1 MREALSRAVA
11 NIKNNLVK
19 ETLYLASNYIV
30 PNLSDETII
39 KISDKLN
46 NFEAPAGKI
55 FFDHIFIQLKRRIPD
70 LSKNVKKGILD
81 NFISN
86 FLLLSGERRR
96 AFTQRNGFYPPLFYV
111 ISPTM
116 HCNLKCYGCY
126 SANYARKDSLSY
138 EKINQII
145 DEGKSFGIFFY
156 TISGGEP
163 FIRKDLIDIFERN
176 NDCFFQVY
184 TNGSLID
191 GKMAEKLSNLGNVF
205 PCISVEGFEDETNER
220 RGAGHF
226 KKVVSAMNYMKDNGM
241 LFGFS
246 ATATR
251 SNNDTIVSDEFIDFY
266 IKQGCFLGW
275 YFNYIPIGRKPDPN
289 LMPTPEQRNYRRK
302 RVVEIRET
310 KPIVVADFWND
321 GVLSHGCLSGGR
333 VYLHVNANG
342 GVEPCV
348 FAQFAADN
356 IFDKS
361 MEEILNSMYFESIR
375 REQMGVKNRLRPCMI
390 IDHPKIL
397 RKVVAEGRAA
407 ATQEGGDSIITTLKD
422 DMDEYSR
429 NYGKIADEVWEK
441 EFGNGKYFY
450 SYDGKRY
457 ELNEDDYYRRQL
469 VSLEGGKSGKQAPG
483 EKDVRI

>member
-1 MREALSRAVA
+1 MR
-11 NIKNNLVK
+11 
-19 ETLYLASNYIV
+19 
-30 PNLSDETII
+30 
-39 KISDKLN
+39 
-46 NFEAPAGKI
+46 
-55 FFDHIFIQLKRRIPD
+55 
-70 LSKNVKKGILD
+70 
-81 NFISN
+81 
-86 FLLLSGERRR
+86 
-96 AFTQRNGFYPPLFYV
+96 
-111 ISPTM
+111 
-116 HCNLKCYGCY
+116 
-126 SANYARKDSLSY
+126 
-138 EKINQII
+138 
-145 DEGKSFGIFFY
+145 
-156 TISGGEP
+156 
-163 FIRKDLIDIFERN
+163 
-176 NDCFFQVY
+176 
-184 TNGSLID
+184 
-191 GKMAEKLSNLGNVF
+191 
-205 PCISVEGFEDETNER
+205 
-220 RGAGHF
+220 
-226 KKVVSAMNYMKDNGM
+226 NGM